1 MTHLCWNCYLGD
13 SFDVWTLEH
22 SWDLVLSCLF
32 LEIAITVRDIL
43 YLQELI
49 REILDPW
56 NTFYHV
62 GDLKLVTIL
71 RCWWLNF
78 DVGAIF
84 WMSGPSAYVTRK
96 WMLVTK
102 MSKKVT
108 VNNMMLATSVTNM
121 TPSLQTLKPSC
132 SLICKWKLFKIQQ
145 RGIQGLTL
153 ASKLLAI
160 SI

>member
-1 MTHLCWNCYLGD
+1 MEYSIEYFELEDLRFVTWFLMIHLCWNCYLGD

-84 WMSGPSAYVTRK
+84 SIILPDANLKRNS
-96 WMLVTK
+96 MLVTK
-102 MSKKVT
+102 MAKT
-108 VNNMMLATSVTNM
+108 ITN
-121 TPSLQTLKPSC
+121 SL
-132 SLICKWKLFKIQQ
+132 
-145 RGIQGLTL
+145 
-153 ASKLLAI
+153 
-160 SI
+160 